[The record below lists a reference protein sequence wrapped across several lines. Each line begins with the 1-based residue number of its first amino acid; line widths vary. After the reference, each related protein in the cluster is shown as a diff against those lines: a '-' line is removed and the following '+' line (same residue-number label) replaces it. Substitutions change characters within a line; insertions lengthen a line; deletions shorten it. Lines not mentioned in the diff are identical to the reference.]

1 MGKDFGSN
9 VLLQFRKLRLELI
22 ADFDIPSHRLIMA
35 YNTYALKIISKSGE
49 AEEHTATLA
58 TSSPF
63 EEQSTRAGVYNQE
76 SMRVR
81 LQLIL
86 PVAHVLIDCILLA
99 SLIHQVNQM
108 YRPRASAPPHSV
120 VPVLLQDDPSLEWV
134 PMYDSFPEPFM
145 VLSSGNL
152 PAGLLSDVIRP
163 KAGLVTPGRRW
174 DPVWFL
180 LNETF
185 SVGCWFLIG
194 RWADDGHVRLGRIL
208 MVYAAVRLVIAVT
221 GSYSVGW
228 RIQALFWLC
237 LGLWSVGVLLS
248 RAARAVLRLTRS
260 EAKRSHR
267 SDNAVF

>member
-1 MGKDFGSN
+1 MTIRGG
-9 VLLQFRKLRLELI
+9 RG
-22 ADFDIPSHRLIMA
+22 A
-35 YNTYALKIISKSGE
+35 YRNIG
-49 AEEHTATLA
+49 
-58 TSSPF
+58 TSLPF

-99 SLIHQVNQM
+99 SLIHQANQM
-108 YRPRASAPPHSV
+108 YRPRTSAPPSHSV

-134 PMYDSFPEPFM
+134 PMYDLVPEPFM

-180 LNETF
+180 FNETF

-194 RWADDGHVRLGRIL
+194 RRADDGHVRLGRIL
-208 MVYAAVRLVIAVT
+208 MVYAALRLVIAVT

-237 LGLWSVGVLLS
+237 LGVWSVGVLLS
-248 RAARAVLRLTRS
+248 RAARALLRLTRP
-260 EAKRSHR
+260 EAKRSPWPD
-267 SDNAVF
+267 SAVL